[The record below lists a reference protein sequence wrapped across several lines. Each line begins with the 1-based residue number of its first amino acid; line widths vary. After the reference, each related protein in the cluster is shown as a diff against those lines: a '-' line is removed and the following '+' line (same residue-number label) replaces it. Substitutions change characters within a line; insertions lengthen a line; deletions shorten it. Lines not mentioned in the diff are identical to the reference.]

1 MVAANILLN
10 VGGNVLATLPN
21 VLVQV
26 RRGAL
31 TLQDYGALVSHA
43 RRLVSITK
51 GNMAF
56 IAIIEPEAES
66 PAAEVRARQKE
77 FIGQMVE
84 RIDVR
89 MGVVIL
95 GNDIGATMRRTMAR
109 VLVPGHGRL
118 RVVATIPEACGFVA
132 SHVGLTAR
140 ALEELTNEAR
150 EAARRTG

>member
-1 MVAANILLN
+1 VTGADILLN
-10 VGGNVLATLPN
+10 VGGNVLAMLPN

-31 TLQDYGALVSHA
+31 TLQDFGAVVSHA
-43 RRLVSITK
+43 RRLASTTK
-51 GNMAF
+51 GNLAF
-56 IAIIEPEAES
+56 IAVVEPMAEAPTS
-66 PAAEVRARQKE
+66 EVRARQKE
-77 FIGQMVE
+77 FIAQMVE
-84 RIDVR
+84 RLDVR

-118 RVVATIPEACGFVA
+118 RVVATVPEACGFVA

-140 ALEELTNEAR
+140 ALEELTREAR
-150 EAARRTG
+150 EAAQRTG

>member
-1 MVAANILLN
+1 MAAIILLN

-31 TLQDYGALVSHA
+31 TLQDYSALASHA
-43 RRLVSITK
+43 RRLVGATK

-56 IAIIEPEAES
+56 IAIVETEAES
-66 PAAEVRARQKE
+66 PTAEVRARQKE

-84 RIDVR
+84 RVDAR

-118 RVVATIPEACGFVA
+118 RVVATVPEACGFVA
-132 SHVGLTAR
+132 AHVGLTAR
-140 ALEELTNEAR
+140 VLEELTNEAR

>member
-10 VGGNVLATLPN
+10 VGGNVLATLPS

-26 RRGAL
+26 RRGAM
-31 TLQDYGALVSHA
+31 TLQDYGALVAHA
-43 RRLVSITK
+43 RRLVGTTK

-56 IAIIEPEAES
+56 IAVIEPEAES
-66 PAAEVRARQKE
+66 PSPEVRARQKE
-77 FIGQMVE
+77 FIGQVVE
-84 RIDVR
+84 RLDVR

-95 GNDIGATMRRTMAR
+95 GNDISATMRRTMAR

-118 RVVATIPEACGFVA
+118 RVVATVPEACGFVA
-132 SHVGLTAR
+132 AHVGMTAR
-140 ALEELTNEAR
+140 ALEEMTNEAR

>member
-1 MVAANILLN
+1 MAAANILLN

-21 VLVQV
+21 VLIQV

-31 TLQDYGALVSHA
+31 TLQDFGAVVSHA
-43 RRLVSITK
+43 RRLVSTTK

-56 IAIIEPEAES
+56 IAVIEPEAEAPS
-66 PAAEVRARQKE
+66 AEVRARQKE
-77 FIGQMVE
+77 FIALMVE

-140 ALEELTNEAR
+140 SLEEATNEAR